1 MALITISGY
10 PCSGKSTR
18 ANQLKDAFEQ
28 QLADLSYNGPVK
40 KVVLV
45 SDDLL
50 NLSRQA
56 YDGKYLYEL
65 APLYSLIIVHVQMG
79 GKKSHSALLSSRQ
92 CSAFLRKIQSWS
104 LMD

>member
-28 QLADLSYNGPVK
+28 QLANPSYNGPVK

-56 YDGKYLYEL
+56 YDGKYLSAL
-65 APLYSLIIVHVQMG
+65 VQLYRLIIVG
-79 GKKSHSALLSSRQ
+79 
-92 CSAFLRKIQSWS
+92 I
-104 LMD
+104 

>member
-28 QLADLSYNGPVK
+28 QLADPSYNGPVK

-45 SDDLL
+45 SDELL

-56 YDGKYLYEL
+56 YDGNYFPAI
-65 APLYSLIIVHVQMG
+65 APVYGLIIVHV
-79 GKKSHSALLSSRQ
+79 
-92 CSAFLRKIQSWS
+92 
-104 LMD
+104 